1 MSHHWPKDAQFKDLV
16 LVPEDRD
23 CPRCDRYMHVC
34 DHRHHRIFTL
44 GGPVRIVN
52 KLVHCP
58 DLACD
63 LHHETYAS
71 EDEFG
76 ITMPWWGIG
85 WDVFAYIGHRRF
97 ARHWSVPQIKA
108 ELSDR
113 YEIPLSED
121 AVEKHLRRYRTMVAA
136 RHQDPKLLVE
146 EYRDVKD
153 LVLTIDGL
161 QPEKGHEAL
170 YVVRELRKKRVWF
183 AESLISSSA
192 EEVKGLFEQAKGW
205 AETLAK
211 PVKLWI
217 SDKQDAFVTGIAEVY
232 PGTPHRYC
240 RNHFRRDV
248 AKPVLES
255 DAHAKVSMR
264 RKIRGLRQIEREVL
278 KERRQ
283 IPSTGTGTGTDGEQA
298 SAVTLDYCTAV
309 RGILNGT
316 AGGPLDPPGLRMADA
331 LHEVRAS
338 IERTLEAK
346 KGGLSRPAS
355 HASPRVSTAA
365 STR

>member
-1 MSHHWPKDAQFKDLV
+1 MSHHWPKDAQLKDLV
-16 LVPEDRD
+16 LVPEDRE
-23 CPRCDRYMHVC
+23 CPSCDRYMHVC
-34 DHRHHRIFTL
+34 DHRYHRIFTL
-44 GGPVRIVN
+44 GGPVRIVS

-58 DLACD
+58 DRACER
-63 LHHETYAS
+63 HHETYSS
-71 EDEFG
+71 EEELG
-76 ITMPWWGIG
+76 ITMPFWGIG

-108 ELSDR
+108 ELSDC
-113 YEIPLSED
+113 YEIQLSDD
-121 AVEKHLRRYRTMVAA
+121 AVEKHIGRYRTMVAA

-205 AETLAK
+205 AETLRK

-240 RNHFRRDV
+240 RNHFMRDV
-248 AKPVLES
+248 AKSVLEA
-255 DAHAKVSMR
+255 DAHAKVRMR
-264 RKIRGLRQIEREVL
+264 RNIRGLRRIEREIL
-278 KERRQ
+278 QERRQ
-283 IPSTGTGTGTDGEQA
+283 TPSMGPAGEQA
-298 SAVTLDYCTAV
+298 GAVTLDYCTAV

-316 AGGPLDPPGLRMADA
+316 EGGPLEPPGLRMTDA
-331 LHEVRAS
+331 LRDVRAS
-338 IERTLEAK
+338 LDRTLQTKK
-346 KGGLSRPAS
+346 KGRSRPAA

-365 STR
+365 STK